1 MAVLITGGNGH
12 IGSWTAYLIAGSG
25 GKVIIYDRNTVLPD
39 YLIPLA
45 DKIDVI
51 EGDVLDLARLSY
63 TLKKYSG
70 QIEGIIHTVAVM
82 GELVQQNPYY
92 NVGLNVNGFLNVL
105 ETARLFN
112 IKKLVYTSTGA
123 VYGEAEGTV
132 SEEQPAVPAD
142 LYSSTK
148 ISCEYM
154 GFQYAKLFN
163 LDFRVARVYFV
174 YGPGKYP
181 SKFIN
186 LYKIAFGALEG
197 LTGLNIESG
206 GDQRL
211 DFTYAEDAALGT
223 MLLFKAIKPAHS
235 IYNIATGTP
244 HSVQEAADLSMQ
256 YTHFPVKVHIGKGKL
271 MPRCEAL
278 DISRAKKELRFMPKY
293 SFEEG
298 IKLYAD
304 WLMKQ
309 REH

>member
-12 IGSWTAYLIAGSG
+12 IGSWTAYLIARSG
-25 GKVIIYDRNTVLPD
+25 GRVIIYDRNTALPD

-45 DKIDVI
+45 DKIDII

-70 QIEGIIHTVAVM
+70 QLEGIIHTVAVM

-112 IKKLVYTSTGA
+112 INKLVYTSTGA

-148 ISCEYM
+148 ISCEYI

-206 GDQRL
+206 GDQQL
-211 DFTYAEDAALGT
+211 DFTYAEDAGQGVF
-223 MLLFKAIKPAHS
+223 LLFKAKNPAHS
-235 IYNIATGTP
+235 IYNIATGSP

-256 YTHFPVKVHIGKGKL
+256 YTHFPVKVHIGKGRL

-278 DISRAKKELRFMPKY
+278 DISRAKKELKYRPKY
-293 SFEEG
+293 SLEEG
-298 IKLYAD
+298 TKLYAD
-304 WLMKQ
+304 WLKEQ